1 VAAALTAALS
11 LSAGPVASAGAPGA
25 VYALTNSTAGNAVVV
40 YDRGGDGSLSPAGSY
55 ATGGAGTG
63 AGLGSQG
70 AVIVRTAPSSP

>member
-25 VYALTNSTAGNAVVV
+25 VYALTNSTAGNAVV